1 VTKRTPTG
9 SYDPD
14 LFTPVDLYLSDA
26 RRALADA
33 QWADDPE
40 DKQQSLQMCIDYACD
55 MLESG
60 QSLIPRF

>member
-14 LFTPVDLYLSDA
+14 LFTPVDLYLADA
-26 RRALADA
+26 RRALSDA
-33 QWADDPE
+33 QWDDAADHRV
-40 DKQQSLQMCIDYACD
+40 QSLQMCIDYACD
-55 MLESG
+55 MLENG